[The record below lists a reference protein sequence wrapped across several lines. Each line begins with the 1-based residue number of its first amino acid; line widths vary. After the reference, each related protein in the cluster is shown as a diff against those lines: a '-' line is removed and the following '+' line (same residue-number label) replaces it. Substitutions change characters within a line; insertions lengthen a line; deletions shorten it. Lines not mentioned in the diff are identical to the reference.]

1 VYNLTFSKKQWLIGC
16 ICLAVGL
23 AFYMYRT
30 SGEKPEGSIQT
41 SDMIKAESSATKKG
55 GESSDQVSAPQESP
69 FVMVDIKGAVQKP
82 GVYQLP
88 KDARVKDALA
98 QAGGATTKAD
108 LRQLNLASKLQDEM
122 AVYIPAAGEE
132 VPPSSP
138 VSSITSSSSGTSNNQ
153 PLVNINTA
161 NVDELQTLNGIGPSK
176 ASAIVSYREE
186 NGLFQT
192 VEDLGQVSGIGEKS
206 LEKIK
211 AQITVQ

>member
-1 VYNLTFSKKQWLIGC
+1 MYNLTFSKKQWLIGC

-23 AFYMYRT
+23 AFYIYRT
-30 SGEKPEGSIQT
+30 GEEKPESSLQN
-41 SDMIKAESSATKKG
+41 SDIIKAESSGAKKEG
-55 GESSDQVSAPQESP
+55 GSSDQVISSQDSP

-98 QAGGATTKAD
+98 QAGGATKEAD

-132 VPPSSP
+132 IPPSSP
-138 VSSITSSSSGTSNNQ
+138 GSSISSSGASNDQ

-161 NVDELQTLNGIGPSK
+161 NTDELQTLNGIGPSK
-176 ASAIVSYREE
+176 ASAIISYREE
-186 NGLFQT
+186 SGLFQT
-192 VEDLGQVSGIGEKS
+192 VDDLGQVSGIGEKS

>member
-1 VYNLTFSKKQWLIGC
+1 MYNLTFSKKQWLIGC

-23 AFYMYRT
+23 AFYVYRT
-30 SGEKPEGSIQT
+30 GGEKPESSLQT
-41 SDMIKAESSATKKG
+41 SDIIKAESSATRKE
-55 GESSDQVSAPQESP
+55 GESPDQVISSQDSP

-98 QAGGATTKAD
+98 QAGGATKEAD

-132 VPPSSP
+132 IPPSSP
-138 VSSITSSSSGTSNNQ
+138 VSSISSSGTSNDQ

-161 NVDELQTLNGIGPSK
+161 NTDELQTLNGIGPSK

>member
-16 ICLAVGL
+16 VCLAVGL
-23 AFYMYRT
+23 AFYIYRT
-30 SGEKPEGSIQT
+30 GGEKPESSLQT
-41 SDMIKAESSATKKG
+41 SDMIKAESSATKKE
-55 GESSDQVSAPQESP
+55 GESSDQAISSQDSP

-98 QAGGATTKAD
+98 QAGGATKEAD

-132 VPPSSP
+132 IPPSSP
-138 VSSITSSSSGTSNNQ
+138 VSSISSSGTSNDQ

-161 NVDELQTLNGIGPSK
+161 NTDELQTLNGIGPSK

>member
-1 VYNLTFSKKQWLIGC
+1 MTFSKKQWLIGC
-16 ICLAVGL
+16 ICLAVSL
-23 AFYMYRT
+23 AFYIYRT
-30 SGEKPEGSIQT
+30 GGEKPESSLQT
-41 SDMIKAESSATKKG
+41 SDMIKAESSATKKE
-55 GESSDQVSAPQESP
+55 GESSDQVISSQDSP

-98 QAGGATTKAD
+98 QAGGATKEAD

-132 VPPSSP
+132 IPPSSP
-138 VSSITSSSSGTSNNQ
+138 VSSISSSGTSNDQ

-161 NVDELQTLNGIGPSK
+161 NTDELQTLNGIGPSK

>member
-16 ICLAVGL
+16 ICLAVSL
-23 AFYMYRT
+23 AFYIYRT
-30 SGEKPEGSIQT
+30 GGEKPESSLQT
-41 SDMIKAESSATKKG
+41 SDMIRAESSAAKK
-55 GESSDQVSAPQESP
+55 GESSDQVISSQDSP

-98 QAGGATTKAD
+98 QAGGATKEAD

-132 VPPSSP
+132 IPPSSP
-138 VSSITSSSSGTSNNQ
+138 VSSISSSGTSNDQ

-161 NVDELQTLNGIGPSK
+161 NTDELQTLNGIGPSK

>member
-1 VYNLTFSKKQWLIGC
+1 MTFSKKQWLIGC

-23 AFYMYRT
+23 AFYIYRT
-30 SGEKPEGSIQT
+30 GGEKPESSLQT
-41 SDMIKAESSATKKG
+41 SDIIKAESSATKKE
-55 GESSDQVSAPQESP
+55 GESSNQVISSQDSP

-98 QAGGATTKAD
+98 QAGGATKEAD
-108 LRQLNLASKLQDEM
+108 LRQLNLATKLQDEM

-132 VPPSSP
+132 IPPSSP
-138 VSSITSSSSGTSNNQ
+138 VSSISSSGTSNDQ

-161 NVDELQTLNGIGPSK
+161 NTDELQTLNGIGPSK

-192 VEDLGQVSGIGEKS
+192 VEDLGKVSGIGEKS

-211 AQITVQ
+211 TQITVQ

>member
-1 VYNLTFSKKQWLIGC
+1 MTFSKKQWLIGC

-23 AFYMYRT
+23 AFYIYRT
-30 SGEKPEGSIQT
+30 GGEKPESSLQT
-41 SDMIKAESSATKKG
+41 SDMIKAESSAVKKE
-55 GESSDQVSAPQESP
+55 GESSDQVISSQDSP

-98 QAGGATTKAD
+98 QAGGATKEAD

-132 VPPSSP
+132 IPPSSP
-138 VSSITSSSSGTSNNQ
+138 VSSISSSGTSNDQ

-161 NVDELQTLNGIGPSK
+161 NTDELQTLNGIGPSK

>member
-1 VYNLTFSKKQWLIGC
+1 MTFSKKQWLIGC

-23 AFYMYRT
+23 AFYIYRT
-30 SGEKPEGSIQT
+30 GGEKPESSLQT
-41 SDMIKAESSATKKG
+41 SDIIKAESSATKKE
-55 GESSDQVSAPQESP
+55 GESSDQVISSQDSP

-98 QAGGATTKAD
+98 QAGGATKEAD

-132 VPPSSP
+132 IPPSSP
-138 VSSITSSSSGTSNNQ
+138 VSSISSSGTSNDQ

-161 NVDELQTLNGIGPSK
+161 NTDELQTLNGIGPSK

-192 VEDLGQVSGIGEKS
+192 VEDLGKVSGIGEKS

>member
-1 VYNLTFSKKQWLIGC
+1 MTFSKKQWLIGC
-16 ICLAVGL
+16 ICLAVSL
-23 AFYMYRT
+23 AFYIYRT
-30 SGEKPEGSIQT
+30 GGEKPESSLQT
-41 SDMIKAESSATKKG
+41 SDMIKAESSAAKK
-55 GESSDQVSAPQESP
+55 GESSDQVISSQDSP

-98 QAGGATTKAD
+98 QAGGATKEAD

-132 VPPSSP
+132 IPPSSP
-138 VSSITSSSSGTSNNQ
+138 VSSISSSGTSNDQ

-161 NVDELQTLNGIGPSK
+161 NTDELQTLNGIGPSK

>member
-1 VYNLTFSKKQWLIGC
+1 LTFSKKQWLIGY

-23 AFYMYRT
+23 AFYVYRT
-30 SGEKPEGSIQT
+30 GGEKPESSLQT
-41 SDMIKAESSATKKG
+41 SDIIKAESSATKKE
-55 GESSDQVSAPQESP
+55 GESSDQVISSQDSP

-98 QAGGATTKAD
+98 QAGGATKEAD

-132 VPPSSP
+132 IPPSSP
-138 VSSITSSSSGTSNNQ
+138 VSSISSSGTSNDQ

-161 NVDELQTLNGIGPSK
+161 NTDELQTLNGIGPSK

>member
-1 VYNLTFSKKQWLIGC
+1 MTFSKKQWLIGC

-23 AFYMYRT
+23 AFYIYRT
-30 SGEKPEGSIQT
+30 GGEKPESSLQT
-41 SDMIKAESSATKKG
+41 SDIIKAESSATKKE
-55 GESSDQVSAPQESP
+55 GESSDQVISSQDSP

-98 QAGGATTKAD
+98 QAGGATKEAD

-132 VPPSSP
+132 IPPSSP
-138 VSSITSSSSGTSNNQ
+138 VSSISSSGTSNDQ

-161 NVDELQTLNGIGPSK
+161 NTDELQTLSGIGPSK

-192 VEDLGQVSGIGEKS
+192 VEDLGKVSGIGEKS

>member
-1 VYNLTFSKKQWLIGC
+1 MYNLTFSKKQWLIGC

-23 AFYMYRT
+23 AFYIYRT
-30 SGEKPEGSIQT
+30 GGEKPESSLQT
-41 SDMIKAESSATKKG
+41 SDIIKAESSATKKE
-55 GESSDQVSAPQESP
+55 GESSEQVISSQDSP

-98 QAGGATTKAD
+98 QAGGATKEAD

-132 VPPSSP
+132 IPPSSS
-138 VSSITSSSSGTSNNQ
+138 VSSISSSGTSNDQ

-161 NVDELQTLNGIGPSK
+161 NTDELQALNGIGPSK

>member
-1 VYNLTFSKKQWLIGC
+1 MYNLTFSKKQWLIGC

-23 AFYMYRT
+23 AFYIYRT
-30 SGEKPEGSIQT
+30 GGEKPESSLQT
-41 SDMIKAESSATKKG
+41 SDIIKAESSATKKE
-55 GESSDQVSAPQESP
+55 GESSDQVISSQDSP

-98 QAGGATTKAD
+98 QAGGATKEAD

-132 VPPSSP
+132 IPPSSP
-138 VSSITSSSSGTSNNQ
+138 VSSISSSGTSNDQ

-161 NVDELQTLNGIGPSK
+161 NTDELQTLNGIGPSK

-192 VEDLGQVSGIGEKS
+192 VEDLGQVSGIGDKS

-211 AQITVQ
+211 AQITLQ

>member
-1 VYNLTFSKKQWLIGC
+1 MYNLTFSKKQWLIGC

-23 AFYMYRT
+23 AFYVYRT
-30 SGEKPEGSIQT
+30 GGEKPESSLQT
-41 SDMIKAESSATKKG
+41 SDIIKAESSATRKE
-55 GESSDQVSAPQESP
+55 GESSDQVISSQDSP

-98 QAGGATTKAD
+98 QAGGATKEAD

-132 VPPSSP
+132 IPPSSP
-138 VSSITSSSSGTSNNQ
+138 VSSISSSGTSNDQ

-161 NVDELQTLNGIGPSK
+161 NTDELQTLNGIGPSK

>member
-1 VYNLTFSKKQWLIGC
+1 MTFSKKQWLIGC

-23 AFYMYRT
+23 AFYIYRT
-30 SGEKPEGSIQT
+30 GGEKPESSLQT
-41 SDMIKAESSATKKG
+41 SDIIKAESSGTKKE
-55 GESSDQVSAPQESP
+55 GESSNQVISNQDSP

-98 QAGGATTKAD
+98 QAGGATKEAD

-132 VPPSSP
+132 IPPSSP
-138 VSSITSSSSGTSNNQ
+138 VSSISSSGTSNDQ

-161 NVDELQTLNGIGPSK
+161 NTDELQTLNGIGPSK

-192 VEDLGQVSGIGEKS
+192 VEDLGKVSGIGEKS

>member
-1 VYNLTFSKKQWLIGC
+1 MTFSKKQWLIGC

-23 AFYMYRT
+23 AFYIYRT
-30 SGEKPEGSIQT
+30 GGEKPESSLQT
-41 SDMIKAESSATKKG
+41 SDMIKAESSAVKKE
-55 GESSDQVSAPQESP
+55 GESSDQVISSQDSP

-98 QAGGATTKAD
+98 QAGGATKEAD

-132 VPPSSP
+132 IPPSSP
-138 VSSITSSSSGTSNNQ
+138 VSSISSSGTSNDQ

-161 NVDELQTLNGIGPSK
+161 NTDELQTLNGIGPSK

-211 AQITVQ
+211 AQIMVQ

>member
-1 VYNLTFSKKQWLIGC
+1 MTFSKKQWLIGC

-23 AFYMYRT
+23 AFYIYRT
-30 SGEKPEGSIQT
+30 GGEKTESSLQT
-41 SDMIKAESSATKKG
+41 SDIIKAESSATKKE
-55 GESSDQVSAPQESP
+55 GESSDQVISSQDSP

-88 KDARVKDALA
+88 KDTRVKDALA
-98 QAGGATTKAD
+98 QAGGATKEAD

-132 VPPSSP
+132 IPPSSP
-138 VSSITSSSSGTSNNQ
+138 VSSISSSGTSNDQ

-161 NVDELQTLNGIGPSK
+161 NTDELQTLNGIGPSK

-186 NGLFQT
+186 NGLFQK
-192 VEDLGQVSGIGEKS
+192 VEDLGQVSGIGDKS

>member
-1 VYNLTFSKKQWLIGC
+1 MYNLTFSKKQWLIGC

-23 AFYMYRT
+23 AFYIYRT
-30 SGEKPEGSIQT
+30 GGEKPESSLQT
-41 SDMIKAESSATKKG
+41 SDIIKAEFSATKKEA
-55 GESSDQVSAPQESP
+55 ESSDQVISSQDSP

-98 QAGGATTKAD
+98 QAGGATKEAD

-132 VPPSSP
+132 IPPSSP
-138 VSSITSSSSGTSNNQ
+138 VSSISSSGTSNDQ

-161 NVDELQTLNGIGPSK
+161 NTDELQTLNGIGPSK

>member
-1 VYNLTFSKKQWLIGC
+1 MYNLTFSKKQWLIGC

-23 AFYMYRT
+23 AFYIYRT
-30 SGEKPEGSIQT
+30 GGEKPESSLQT
-41 SDMIKAESSATKKG
+41 SDIIKAESSATKKE
-55 GESSDQVSAPQESP
+55 GESSDQVISSQDSP

-98 QAGGATTKAD
+98 QAGGATKEAD

-132 VPPSSP
+132 IPPSSP
-138 VSSITSSSSGTSNNQ
+138 VSSISSSGTSNDQ

-161 NVDELQTLNGIGPSK
+161 NTDELQTLSGIGPSK

>member
-1 VYNLTFSKKQWLIGC
+1 MNFSKKQWLIGC

-23 AFYMYRT
+23 AFYVYRT
-30 SGEKPEGSIQT
+30 GGEKPESSLQT
-41 SDMIKAESSATKKG
+41 SDIIKAESSATKKE
-55 GESSDQVSAPQESP
+55 GESSDQVISSQDSP

-98 QAGGATTKAD
+98 QAGGATKEAD

-132 VPPSSP
+132 IPPSSP
-138 VSSITSSSSGTSNNQ
+138 VSSISSSGTSNDQ

-161 NVDELQTLNGIGPSK
+161 NTDELQTLNGIGPSK

>member
-1 VYNLTFSKKQWLIGC
+1 MYNLTFSKKQWLIGC

-23 AFYMYRT
+23 AFYIYRT
-30 SGEKPEGSIQT
+30 GGEKPESSLQT
-41 SDMIKAESSATKKG
+41 SDIIKAESSATKKEE
-55 GESSDQVSAPQESP
+55 ESSDQVISSQDSP

-98 QAGGATTKAD
+98 QAGGATKEAN

-132 VPPSSP
+132 IPPSSP
-138 VSSITSSSSGTSNNQ
+138 VSSISSSGTSNDQ

-161 NVDELQTLNGIGPSK
+161 NTDELQTLNGIGPSK

>member
-1 VYNLTFSKKQWLIGC
+1 MTFSKKQWLIGC
-16 ICLAVGL
+16 VCLAVGL
-23 AFYMYRT
+23 AFYIYRT
-30 SGEKPEGSIQT
+30 GGEKPESSLQT
-41 SDMIKAESSATKKG
+41 SDMIKAESSATKKE
-55 GESSDQVSAPQESP
+55 GESSDQVISSQDSP

-98 QAGGATTKAD
+98 QAGGATKEAD

-132 VPPSSP
+132 IPPSSP
-138 VSSITSSSSGTSNNQ
+138 VSSISSSGTSNDQ

-161 NVDELQTLNGIGPSK
+161 NTDELQTLNGIGPSK

>member
-1 VYNLTFSKKQWLIGC
+1 MTFSKKQWLIGC

-23 AFYMYRT
+23 AFYIYRT
-30 SGEKPEGSIQT
+30 DGEKPESSLQT
-41 SDMIKAESSATKKG
+41 SDMIKAESSAVKKE
-55 GESSDQVSAPQESP
+55 GESSDQVISSQDSP

-98 QAGGATTKAD
+98 QAGGATKEAD

-132 VPPSSP
+132 IPPSSP
-138 VSSITSSSSGTSNNQ
+138 VSSISSSGTSNDQ

-161 NVDELQTLNGIGPSK
+161 NTDELQTLNGIGPSK

>member
-1 VYNLTFSKKQWLIGC
+1 MYNLTFSKKHWLIGC

-23 AFYMYRT
+23 AFYIYRT
-30 SGEKPEGSIQT
+30 GGEKPESSLQT
-41 SDMIKAESSATKKG
+41 SDMIKAESSAAKK
-55 GESSDQVSAPQESP
+55 GESSDQVISSQDSP

-98 QAGGATTKAD
+98 QAGGATKEAD

-132 VPPSSP
+132 IPPSSP
-138 VSSITSSSSGTSNNQ
+138 VSSISSSGTSNDQ

-161 NVDELQTLNGIGPSK
+161 NTDELQTLNGIGPSK
-176 ASAIVSYREE
+176 ASAIISYREE

>member
-1 VYNLTFSKKQWLIGC
+1 MYNLTFSKKQWLIGC

-23 AFYMYRT
+23 AFYIYRT
-30 SGEKPEGSIQT
+30 GGEKPESSLQT
-41 SDMIKAESSATKKG
+41 SDMIKAESSAVKKE
-55 GESSDQVSAPQESP
+55 GESSDQVISSQDSP

-98 QAGGATTKAD
+98 QAGGATKEAD

-132 VPPSSP
+132 IPPSSP
-138 VSSITSSSSGTSNNQ
+138 VSSISSSGTSNDQ

-161 NVDELQTLNGIGPSK
+161 NTDELQTLNGIGPSK

-211 AQITVQ
+211 AQIMVQ

>member
-1 VYNLTFSKKQWLIGC
+1 MTFSKKQWLIGC

-23 AFYMYRT
+23 AFYVYRT
-30 SGEKPEGSIQT
+30 GGEKPESSLQT
-41 SDMIKAESSATKKG
+41 SDIIKAESSATKKE
-55 GESSDQVSAPQESP
+55 GESSDQVISSQDSP

-98 QAGGATTKAD
+98 QAGGATKEAD

-132 VPPSSP
+132 IPPSSP
-138 VSSITSSSSGTSNNQ
+138 VSSISSSGTSNDQ

-161 NVDELQTLNGIGPSK
+161 NTDELQTLNGIGPSK

>member
-1 VYNLTFSKKQWLIGC
+1 MTFSKKHWLIGC

-23 AFYMYRT
+23 AFYIYRT
-30 SGEKPEGSIQT
+30 GGEKPESSLQT
-41 SDMIKAESSATKKG
+41 SDMIRAESSAAKK
-55 GESSDQVSAPQESP
+55 GESSDQVISSQDSP

-98 QAGGATTKAD
+98 QAGGATKEAD

-132 VPPSSP
+132 IPTSSP
-138 VSSITSSSSGTSNNQ
+138 VSSISSSGTSNDQ

-161 NVDELQTLNGIGPSK
+161 NTDELQTLNGIGPSK
-176 ASAIVSYREE
+176 ASAIISYREE

>member
-1 VYNLTFSKKQWLIGC
+1 MTFSKKQWLIGC

-23 AFYMYRT
+23 AFYIYRT
-30 SGEKPEGSIQT
+30 GGEKPESSLQT
-41 SDMIKAESSATKKG
+41 SDMIKAESSATKKE
-55 GESSDQVSAPQESP
+55 GESSDQVISSQDSP

-98 QAGGATTKAD
+98 QAGGATKEAD

-132 VPPSSP
+132 IPPSSP
-138 VSSITSSSSGTSNNQ
+138 VSSISSSGTSNDQ

-161 NVDELQTLNGIGPSK
+161 NTDELQTLNGIGPSK

>member
-1 VYNLTFSKKQWLIGC
+1 MYNLTFSKKQWLIGC

-23 AFYMYRT
+23 AFYIYRT
-30 SGEKPEGSIQT
+30 GGEKSESSLQT
-41 SDMIKAESSATKKG
+41 SDMIKAESSTAKKEE
-55 GESSDQVSAPQESP
+55 ESSDQVNSSQDSP

-98 QAGGATTKAD
+98 QAGGATKEAN

-132 VPPSSP
+132 IPPSSP
-138 VSSITSSSSGTSNNQ
+138 VSSISSSGTSNDQ

-161 NVDELQTLNGIGPSK
+161 NTDELQTLNGIGPSK

-192 VEDLGQVSGIGEKS
+192 VEDLGKVSGIGEKS

>member
-1 VYNLTFSKKQWLIGC
+1 MYNLTFSKKQWLIGC
-16 ICLAVGL
+16 VCLAVGL
-23 AFYMYRT
+23 AFYIYRT
-30 SGEKPEGSIQT
+30 GGEKPESSLQT
-41 SDMIKAESSATKKG
+41 SDMIKAESSATKKE
-55 GESSDQVSAPQESP
+55 GESSDQVISSQDSP

-98 QAGGATTKAD
+98 QAGGATKEAD

-132 VPPSSP
+132 IPPSSP
-138 VSSITSSSSGTSNNQ
+138 VSSISSSGTSNDQ

-161 NVDELQTLNGIGPSK
+161 NTDELQTLNGIGPSK

>member
-1 VYNLTFSKKQWLIGC
+1 MYNLTFSKKQWLIGC

-23 AFYMYRT
+23 AFYIYRT
-30 SGEKPEGSIQT
+30 GGEKPESSLQT
-41 SDMIKAESSATKKG
+41 SDIIKAESSATKKE
-55 GESSDQVSAPQESP
+55 GESSEQVISSQDSP

-98 QAGGATTKAD
+98 QAGGATKEAD

-132 VPPSSP
+132 IPPSSP
-138 VSSITSSSSGTSNNQ
+138 VSSISSSGTSNDQ

-161 NVDELQTLNGIGPSK
+161 NTDELQTLNGIGPSK

>member
-1 VYNLTFSKKQWLIGC
+1 MYNLTFSKKQWLIGC

-23 AFYMYRT
+23 AFYIYRT
-30 SGEKPEGSIQT
+30 GGEKPESSLQT
-41 SDMIKAESSATKKG
+41 SDIIKAESSATKKEE
-55 GESSDQVSAPQESP
+55 ESSDQVISSQDSP

-98 QAGGATTKAD
+98 QAGGATKEAD

-132 VPPSSP
+132 IPPSSP
-138 VSSITSSSSGTSNNQ
+138 VSSISSSGTSNDQ

-161 NVDELQTLNGIGPSK
+161 NTDELQTLNGIGPSK

>member
-1 VYNLTFSKKQWLIGC
+1 MYNLTFSKKQWLIGC

-23 AFYMYRT
+23 AFYIYRT
-30 SGEKPEGSIQT
+30 GGEKPESSLQT
-41 SDMIKAESSATKKG
+41 SDIIKAESSATKKE
-55 GESSDQVSAPQESP
+55 GESSDQVISSQDSP

-98 QAGGATTKAD
+98 QAGGATKEAD

-122 AVYIPAAGEE
+122 AVYIPTAGEE
-132 VPPSSP
+132 IPPSSP
-138 VSSITSSSSGTSNNQ
+138 VSSISSSGTSNDQ

-161 NVDELQTLNGIGPSK
+161 NTDELQTLNGIGPSK

-192 VEDLGQVSGIGEKS
+192 VEDLGQVSGIGDKS

-211 AQITVQ
+211 AQITLQ

>member
-1 VYNLTFSKKQWLIGC
+1 MTFSKKQWLIGC

-23 AFYMYRT
+23 AFYIYRT
-30 SGEKPEGSIQT
+30 GGEKPESSLQT
-41 SDMIKAESSATKKG
+41 SDIIKAESSATKKE
-55 GESSDQVSAPQESP
+55 GESSNQVISSQDSP

-98 QAGGATTKAD
+98 QAGGATKEAD

-132 VPPSSP
+132 IPPSSP
-138 VSSITSSSSGTSNNQ
+138 VSSISSSGTSNDQ

-161 NVDELQTLNGIGPSK
+161 NTDELQTLNGIGPSK

-192 VEDLGQVSGIGEKS
+192 VEDLGKVSGIGEKS

-211 AQITVQ
+211 TQITVQ

>member
-1 VYNLTFSKKQWLIGC
+1 MYNLTFSKKQWLIGC

-23 AFYMYRT
+23 AFYVYRT
-30 SGEKPEGSIQT
+30 GGEKPESSLQT
-41 SDMIKAESSATKKG
+41 SDIIKAESSATRKE
-55 GESSDQVSAPQESP
+55 GESSDQVISSQDSP

-98 QAGGATTKAD
+98 QAGGATKEAD

-122 AVYIPAAGEE
+122 AVYIPAVGEE
-132 VPPSSP
+132 IPPSSP
-138 VSSITSSSSGTSNNQ
+138 VSSISSSGTSNDQ

-161 NVDELQTLNGIGPSK
+161 NTDELQTLNGIGPSK

>member
-1 VYNLTFSKKQWLIGC
+1 MYNLTFSKKQWLIGC
-16 ICLAVGL
+16 VCLAVGL
-23 AFYMYRT
+23 AFYIYRT
-30 SGEKPEGSIQT
+30 GGEKPESSLQT
-41 SDMIKAESSATKKG
+41 SDMIKAESSAIKKE
-55 GESSDQVSAPQESP
+55 GESSDQVISSQDSP

-98 QAGGATTKAD
+98 QAGGATKEAD

-132 VPPSSP
+132 IPPSSP
-138 VSSITSSSSGTSNNQ
+138 VSSISSSGTSNDQ

-161 NVDELQTLNGIGPSK
+161 NTDELQTLNGIGPSK

>member
-1 VYNLTFSKKQWLIGC
+1 MTFSKKQWLIGC

-23 AFYMYRT
+23 AFYIYRT
-30 SGEKPEGSIQT
+30 GGEKPESSLQT
-41 SDMIKAESSATKKG
+41 SDIIKAESSATKKE
-55 GESSDQVSAPQESP
+55 GESSDQVISSQDSP

-98 QAGGATTKAD
+98 QAGGATKEAD

-132 VPPSSP
+132 IPPSSP
-138 VSSITSSSSGTSNNQ
+138 VSSISSSGTSNDQ

-161 NVDELQTLNGIGPSK
+161 NTDELQTLNGIGPSK

>member
-1 VYNLTFSKKQWLIGC
+1 MYNLTFSKKQWLIGC

-23 AFYMYRT
+23 AFYIYRT
-30 SGEKPEGSIQT
+30 GGEKPESSLQT
-41 SDMIKAESSATKKG
+41 SDIIKAESSATKKE
-55 GESSDQVSAPQESP
+55 GESSEQVISSQDSP

-98 QAGGATTKAD
+98 QAGGATKEAD

-132 VPPSSP
+132 IPPSSP
-138 VSSITSSSSGTSNNQ
+138 VSSISSSGTSNNQ

-161 NVDELQTLNGIGPSK
+161 NTDELQTLNGIGPSK

>member
-1 VYNLTFSKKQWLIGC
+1 MTFSKKQWLIGC

-23 AFYMYRT
+23 AFYIYRT
-30 SGEKPEGSIQT
+30 GGEKSESSLQT
-41 SDMIKAESSATKKG
+41 SDMIKAESSTAKKEE
-55 GESSDQVSAPQESP
+55 ESSDQVNSSQDSP

-98 QAGGATTKAD
+98 QAGGATKEAN

-132 VPPSSP
+132 IPPSSP
-138 VSSITSSSSGTSNNQ
+138 VSSISSSGTSNDQ

-161 NVDELQTLNGIGPSK
+161 NTDELQTLNGIGPSK

-192 VEDLGQVSGIGEKS
+192 VEDLGKVSGIGEKS

>member
-1 VYNLTFSKKQWLIGC
+1 MYNLTFSKKQWLIGC

-23 AFYMYRT
+23 AFYIYRT
-30 SGEKPEGSIQT
+30 GGEKTESSLQT
-41 SDMIKAESSATKKG
+41 SDIIKAESSATKKE
-55 GESSDQVSAPQESP
+55 GESSDQVISSQDSP

-88 KDARVKDALA
+88 KDTRVKDALA
-98 QAGGATTKAD
+98 QAGGATKEAD

-132 VPPSSP
+132 IPPSSP
-138 VSSITSSSSGTSNNQ
+138 VSSISSSGTSNDQ

-161 NVDELQTLNGIGPSK
+161 NTDELQTLNGIGPSK

-186 NGLFQT
+186 NGLFQK
-192 VEDLGQVSGIGEKS
+192 VEDLGQVSGIGDKS